1 MRKGDLRRSVLRLA
15 REAPVWAFVGALA
28 TGAVLFSALGD
39 HGSGRMAVPLHL
51 AWPILAAGFAA
62 GHLASIQIELFDQN
76 HRVDLTDVV
85 MLPAVVFLSPTQVV
99 LAAALGTFVTW
110 SWDHAPVVKAAFNV
124 ALHAFAA
131 AVAVFVFDAVLGH
144 ASPVG
149 PAGWLGG
156 FAAVAACEVATVAC
170 IQIVIGLASRQ
181 FSASNLPQVAI
192 ALAYVVAADATLG
205 LAAVHLLWG
214 GLAGGAIFL
223 AVATVVGIEYATHGR
238 LRRRHTT
245 LEHVYRFERAL
256 AGMVETERVIAAVLG
271 EALELFNAGVAQLV
285 TFDASG
291 TTCHTLRS
299 GDARSATSHDAHALA
314 VLAGRRGGA
323 LVAPRG
329 SRDPDAVLA
338 LQRSGFR
345 DAIALRLPADVATSI
360 EFLVVADRLGGELV
374 TFEEQ
379 DLTLAETLA
388 TPTAMALRSS
398 DLLAQLR
405 AEVSIKEHQASHDA
419 LTGLANRTL
428 YSAEVDR
435 ALLERRPGSL
445 VGLMLIDLD
454 GFKSLNDTLGH
465 GAGDVFL
472 QALATV
478 LADVVGERGTVGRLG
493 GDEFAVV
500 MPDVRDLDDVGAV
513 AAEINRSVR
522 APVDIAGTTVDL
534 RASIG
539 VSVAPMHGEDRFTL
553 LREADLAM
561 YRAKQEGG
569 GVAFHDDR
577 YSGQIDRPSLIAA
590 LREAISTS
598 SLVLNYQPK
607 VDLVTGELAG
617 VEALVRW
624 THPRYGAISPETFIP
639 VAESSGLIRPLT
651 RWILAT
657 ALDQYRAWREV
668 GLDVSVAINISPVQL
683 NDPEIARHVG
693 ELIARYEM
701 RPGAL
706 TLEITESSVLSAVAD
721 DADHV
726 LEPLARTGVR
736 LSIDDFG
743 VGTSSLARLKRL
755 PVSEVKVDKLF
766 ITSLVT
772 DPTNDAIV
780 ESTIKLAHHLGL
792 VVVAEGVEN
801 HTTYRRLRV
810 LGCDVA
816 QGYLF
821 SAPLAPDELA
831 RWARRRDEYAPRQ
844 TAAS

>member
-1 MRKGDLRRSVLRLA
+1 MHAAA
-15 REAPVWAFVGALA
+15 RVARAAPVWGFIVAIVGAMSL
-28 TGAVLFSALGD
+28 
-39 HGSGRMAVPLHL
+39 L
-51 AWPILAAGFAA
+51 AWFAERTDHAMAAPVSMAWPLFAVGFAV
-62 GHLASIQIELFDQN
+62 GHIAQVRVELFN
-76 HRVDLTDVV
+76 HSQRIDLTDVV
-85 MLPAVVFLSPTQVV
+85 LLPAVVFLPPGQAI
-99 LAAALGTFVTW
+99 LAAALGTFITW
-110 SWDHAPVVKAAFNV
+110 AWDRSPAVKAVFNG
-124 ALHAFAA
+124 ALHALAA
-131 AVAVFVFDAVLGH
+131 AIAVVVFDVLVGSSAAVDGR
-144 ASPVG
+144 
-149 PAGWLGG
+149 GWL
-156 FAAVAACEVATVAC
+156 AAIIAIVAAELATVAC
-170 IQIVIGLASRQ
+170 IQAV
-181 FSASNLPQVAI
+181 I
-192 ALAYVVAADATLG
+192 ALAARRFAAAKLGEIAVGFAYVVAADATLG

-214 GLAGGAIFL
+214 GLAGGVIFV

-245 LEHVYRFERAL
+245 LEHVYRFEQAL
-256 AGMVETERVIAAVLG
+256 AGIVETERVVEAVLS
-271 EALELFNAGVAQLV
+271 EALVLFNAEVAQLV
-285 TFDASG
+285 TLDSSG
-291 TTCHTLRS
+291 TTCQTLRS
-299 GDARSATSHDAHALA
+299 GDATSATSHDAHALA

-323 LVAPRG
+323 LVASRG
-329 SRDPDAVLA
+329 ARDPDVALA

-345 DAIALRLPADVATSI
+345 DAIALRLPAEVATSI
-360 EFLVVADRLGGELV
+360 EFLVVADRLGGDLV
-374 TFEEQ
+374 TFGNE

-405 AEVSIKEHQASHDA
+405 AEVAIKEHQASHDA

-522 APVDIAGTTVDL
+522 APVEIAGTTVDL

-569 GVAFHDDR
+569 GVAVHDDR

-590 LREAISTS
+590 LREAINTS

-668 GLDVSVAINISPVQL
+668 GLDVNVAINISPVQL

-706 TLEITESSVLSAVAD
+706 TLEITESSALSVVAD